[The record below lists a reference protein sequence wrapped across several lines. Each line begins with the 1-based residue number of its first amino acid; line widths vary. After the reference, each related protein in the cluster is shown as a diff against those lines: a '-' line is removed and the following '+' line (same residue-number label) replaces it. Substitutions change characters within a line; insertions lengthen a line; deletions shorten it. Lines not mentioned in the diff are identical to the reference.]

1 MKLINT
7 TVDHIDVVVENISEE
22 DFNEYVAYKKYI
34 IGNEDMQ
41 LHDHLVLALSQY
53 QLLTLIHG
61 DIVIGIGGDINGNSW
76 FLVTK
81 ELATLS
87 KEEKKEFITTMNQ
100 HKEKVLDESGLIW
113 NYVWEGN
120 KTHINFLTR
129 LDAVFPP
136 NIPNVPEQFKYFEIR
151 RN

>member
-7 TVDHIDVVVENISEE
+7 TVEHIDVMVKNVSQE
-22 DFNEYVAYKKYI
+22 DYNEYIAYKKYI
-34 IGNEDMQ
+34 VGNEDIE
-41 LHDHLVLALSQY
+41 LYDHLVLALSQY
-53 QLLTLIHG
+53 QLLTLIHR

-87 KEEKKEFITTMNQ
+87 IEEKKEFINVMNK
-100 HKEKVLDESGLIW
+100 HKESVLDESGIIW

-120 KTHINFLTR
+120 KTHIAFLTR
-129 LDAVFPP
+129 LGATFPSKQ
-136 NIPNVPEQFKYFEIR
+136 NVPEQFKYFEIR